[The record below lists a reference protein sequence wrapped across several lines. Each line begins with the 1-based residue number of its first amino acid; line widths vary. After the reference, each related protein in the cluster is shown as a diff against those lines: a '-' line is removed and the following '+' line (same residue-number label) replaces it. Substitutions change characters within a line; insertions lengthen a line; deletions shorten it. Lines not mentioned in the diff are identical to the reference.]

1 MSNYT
6 TTTPDFRDLIQ
17 GPATYPALEVNLVL
31 RIVLGI
37 SAALCCWVP
46 MRLLWRNGEVAASLL
61 CLDVIT
67 LNVLYVINA
76 IIWPDDNVQ
85 TWFAGYGLCDLEAY
99 ITYPLDTIYAA
110 CIFEVVRGLASK
122 ISLSRSTSLSN
133 AERYRNLAISAAVV
147 FTIPVLQVVLNYL
160 FVGQRYG
167 IFTLIGCVPFY
178 DYSAPFLVLYV
189 LPLLIFTLG
198 AGVFAVVI
206 WWRFRALDLS
216 TRSALGNSNN
226 TNIASRQQKV
236 RRKLYFVSVS
246 ILIPYLP
253 LQILFFAQT
262 IEFGM
267 PWTIPYDFNRVHYGG
282 DPLPSTLITFTTSLG
297 TPFGIQNTNYIPIL
311 TAIPVFFVFG
321 TTADAI
327 NSYRKFLLFFG
338 LGVLFPRLH
347 DEYVETRTTK
357 AGKSFLSSWR
367 TRSAAICSRT
377 GNDSVLPIAERSC
390 GPANGNRDDDTNPW
404 PDLSATA
411 DVTAQGARPG
421 GMAKAMRGF
430 WPFRADVPT
439 PIHMQSLGGRQK
451 SQDTELGAQSIDD
464 EEIELVVES
473 RRG

>member
-1 MSNYT
+1 MF
-6 TTTPDFRDLIQ
+6 FRFSFS
-17 GPATYPALEVNLVL
+17 PSALV
-31 RIVLGI
+31 
-37 SAALCCWVP
+37 S
-46 MRLLWRNGEVAASLL
+46 
-61 CLDVIT
+61 
-67 LNVLYVINA
+67 
-76 IIWPDDNVQ
+76 
-85 TWFAGYGLCDLEAY
+85 
-99 ITYPLDTIYAA
+99 
-110 CIFEVVRGLASK
+110 
-122 ISLSRSTSLSN
+122 
-133 AERYRNLAISAAVV
+133 
-147 FTIPVLQVVLNYL
+147 LQVSPVHTHPLPCENAAHQVL
-160 FVGQRYG
+160 
-167 IFTLIGCVPFY
+167 
-178 DYSAPFLVLYV
+178 
-189 LPLLIFTLG
+189 
-198 AGVFAVVI
+198 AVVI

-367 TRSAAICSRT
+367 TRSAAIWYVFPNSGT
-377 GNDSVLPIAERSC
+377 TVLM
-390 GPANGNRDDDTNPW
+390 D
-404 PDLSATA
+404 
-411 DVTAQGARPG
+411 
-421 GMAKAMRGF
+421 F
-430 WPFRADVPT
+430 
-439 PIHMQSLGGRQK
+439 
-451 SQDTELGAQSIDD
+451 
-464 EEIELVVES
+464 
-473 RRG
+473 